1 MQPQIVKKTVP
12 DFAKGQKEDIML
24 AALTA
29 QPPREIVE
37 TVRIPKIARKSA
49 ALPSAMRRALP
60 AKESPAI
67 MFASA
72 YGGEGAP
79 GIAFEA
85 ARAAATQ
92 SFGKVLYIHMS
103 SRLPRFFVD
112 IQYEMPISLDEFLN
126 TSGGTILPFVALD
139 ESGLVCA
146 WFRGPGE
153 GVKEESLRILMMSLR
168 KCFDLIILGG
178 DDMLAGGAST
188 AFSELVDGTILVA
201 EAERTRVPVAQRL
214 KRAVE
219 ESGGKVIGAILNRRR
234 YHIPGRLYRLLYGGG
249 L

>member
-1 MQPQIVKKTVP
+1 MQPQIVIKTIP
-12 DFAKGQKEDIML
+12 EFAKDQKEDIML

-29 QPPREIVE
+29 QSPREIAE
-37 TVRIPKIARKSA
+37 TARMPTIARKSA
-49 ALPSAMRRALP
+49 VLPSAMRRAVP
-60 AKESPAI
+60 AKTNRAI

-72 YGGEGAP
+72 YGREGAP

-85 ARAAATQ
+85 ARAAAIQ
-92 SFGKVLYIHMS
+92 SSGKVLYIHMS

-126 TSGGTILPFVALD
+126 TSSGTILPFVALD
-139 ESGLVCA
+139 KSGLVCA
-146 WFRGPGE
+146 WFRGPGD
-153 GVKEESLRILMMSLR
+153 GVKEESLRILMISLR

-201 EAERTRVPVAQRL
+201 EAERTRAPVAQRL
-214 KRAVE
+214 KRTVE
-219 ESGGKVIGAILNRRR
+219 ESGGNVIGAILNRRR
-234 YHIPGRLYRLLYGGG
+234 YHIPGGLYRLLYGGDR
-249 L
+249 